1 MASPLN
7 ALHMKASDSC
17 KNQVTLEFCMKINE
31 KRRNKMIPNKITTI
45 TLLLV
50 FAGLGPIP
58 GAYADDQRARVI
70 MEKVDARDDGDNQ
83 TADME
88 MILIDKRGSQRV
100 RKIATFS
107 KDKDA
112 DELRLMF
119 FQHPADVKDTSFLT
133 YDYDDPDKDDD
144 QWLYLPALRKTKRI
158 ASSDKS
164 GSFMGS
170 DLNYSDM
177 TDRNLADYDF
187 TLKKEM
193 EVKGVKTWLIESI
206 PRSKKVIKETGYK
219 KSLII
224 VRQDNYVVIRAVNW
238 VKDGGYLKY
247 VDVRRLQRI
256 DGIWV
261 ATETHVTKKKD
272 KKTVHKTILKLNNV
286 KFNQKLD
293 YALFTVRRM
302 EKGL

>member
-1 MASPLN
+1 
-7 ALHMKASDSC
+7 
-17 KNQVTLEFCMKINE
+17 
-31 KRRNKMIPNKITTI
+31 MIPHKIATI
-45 TLLLV
+45 FVAIFVV
-50 FAGLGPIP
+50 FAGVGSLP
-58 GAYADDQRARVI
+58 GAFADDSRARDI

-88 MILIDKRGSQRV
+88 MILIDKRGNQRV

-107 KDKDA
+107 KDKGA
-112 DELRLMF
+112 DDLRLMF
-119 FQHPADVKDTSFLT
+119 FEHPADVKDTSFLT

-170 DLNYSDM
+170 DLNYADM
-177 TDRNLADYDF
+177 TDRNLEDYDF

-193 EVKGVKTWLIESI
+193 DVKGVKTWLIESI
-206 PRSKKVIKETGYK
+206 PRSKKVIKETGYE

-247 VDVRRLQRI
+247 VDVRRLELI

-261 ATETHVTKKKD
+261 ATETHVTKKKN
-272 KKTVHKTILKLNNV
+272 KKTVHKTILRFNNV

-293 YALFTVRRM
+293 YELFTIRRM